1 MEGLETRDGRRLAYR
16 RTGEG
21 PVLVCHG
28 GGPGF
33 SSLYLG
39 DLAGLGDELELV
51 LLDPRGTG
59 GSAKPSDPRAY
70 AIEDY
75 VSDLEE
81 LREHLGLERMQL
93 FGHSHGGI
101 VAIAYA
107 ARHPERVER
116 LILASTLAR
125 FSPEQEAAM
134 AAAVEA
140 HADEPWYEDARAA
153 LEAEEAGDFETDE
166 ELAELTLREFPFYF
180 ARYGDVERAYVAS
193 AESATS
199 RTRTRCAS
207 STRSRCPR
215 FDLRPELA
223 QIAAPTLV
231 ITGEEDFITGP
242 LSAAELSEGIAGA
255 ETVLI
260 PGCGH
265 FIFVEAPEAFRDS
278 VLAFLG
284 AGARA

>member
-1 MEGLETRDGRRLAYR
+1 MEGLTTRDGRRLAYR
-16 RTGEG
+16 REGEG

-28 GGPGF
+28 GGPGL

-39 DLAGLGDELELV
+39 DLAGLGGELELV

-59 GSAKPSDPRAY
+59 GSTRPSDPRAY
-70 AIEDY
+70 AIDDY

-93 FGHSHGGI
+93 LGHSHGGI

-125 FSPEQEAAM
+125 FSPEQEGAM
-134 AAAVEA
+134 AAAVEG

-180 ARYGDVERAYVAS
+180 ARYGDEERAYLDTLRGDTPNADALRLFNQEQVP
-193 AESATS
+193 T
-199 RTRTRCAS
+199 
-207 STRSRCPR
+207 
-215 FDLRPELA
+215 FDLRPELPR
-223 QIAAPTLV
+223 IAAPTLV
-231 ITGEEDFITGP
+231 ITGEVDFITGP
-242 LSAAELSEGIAGA
+242 LSAAELSEGITGA
-255 ETVLI
+255 ETVLL

-265 FIFVEAPEAFRDS
+265 FIFVEAPGVFRDA

>member
-1 MEGLETRDGRRLAYR
+1 MEELTTRDGRRLAYR
-16 RTGEG
+16 RAGNG
-21 PVLVCHG
+21 PVLVCHC

-39 DLAGLGDELELV
+39 ELAGLGGELELV

-59 GSAKPSDPRAY
+59 GSTKPSDSRAY

-81 LREHLGLERMQL
+81 LREHLGLERIQL

-101 VAIAYA
+101 VAMAYA
-107 ARHPERVER
+107 ARLPERVER

-125 FSPEQEAAM
+125 FSPEAEAAM
-134 AAAVEA
+134 AAAVEGHA
-140 HADEPWYEDARAA
+140 HESWYEDARAA
-153 LEAEEAGDFETDE
+153 LEAEEAGEFETDE
-166 ELAELTLREFPFYF
+166 ELAVLSLREFPFCF
-180 ARYGDVERAYVAS
+180 ARYGDDERAYV
-193 AESATS
+193 ESLGSDLPNADALRLFNQEQVPT
-199 RTRTRCAS
+199 
-207 STRSRCPR
+207 
-215 FDLRPELA
+215 FDLRPELTR
-223 QIAAPTLV
+223 IAAPTLV

-242 LSAAELSEGIAGA
+242 LSAAELSEGIPGA

-265 FIFVEAPEAFRDS
+265 FIFVEAPAAFRES

-284 AGARA
+284 AGARG

>member
-1 MEGLETRDGRRLAYR
+1 MEELKTRDGRRLAYG
-16 RTGEG
+16 RTGDG
-21 PVLVCHG
+21 PMLVCHG

-39 DLAGLGDELELV
+39 DFAGLGAELELV

-59 GSAKPSDPRAY
+59 GSTKPTDPRAY
-70 AIEDY
+70 GIGDY

-81 LREHLGLERMQL
+81 LREHLGLERLQL
-93 FGHSHGGI
+93 LGHSHGGI

-107 ARHPERVER
+107 AQYPERIER

-134 AAAVEA
+134 AKAVER
-140 HADEPWYEDARAA
+140 HVDEPWYEDARAA
-153 LEAEEAGDFETDE
+153 LEAESAGDFDSDE

-180 ARYGDVERAYVAS
+180 ARYGDEERAYL
-193 AESATS
+193 ETL
-199 RTRTRCAS
+199 
-207 STRSRCPR
+207 RSETPNGDALRLFNREQVPS

-223 QIAAPTLV
+223 RIAAPTLV
-231 ITGEEDFITGP
+231 IAGEQDFITGP
-242 LSAAELSEGIAGA
+242 LSAAELGEGIAGA
-255 ETVLI
+255 ETVLL
-260 PGCGH
+260 PDTGH
-265 FIFVEAPEAFRDS
+265 FVFIEAPDAFRQA

-284 AGARA
+284 VGAPA

>member
-16 RTGEG
+16 STGEG
-21 PVLVCHG
+21 PLLVCHG

-39 DLAGLGDELELV
+39 DLAGLGRDLELV

-59 GSAKPSDPRAY
+59 GSTKPSDPRAY

-81 LREHLGLERMQL
+81 LREHLSLARMQL

-101 VAIAYA
+101 VAMAYA
-107 ARHPERVER
+107 ARYPEQVER

-125 FSPEQEAAM
+125 FSPEQETAM

-153 LEAEEAGDFETDE
+153 LEAEGAGDFETDE
-166 ELAELTLREFPFYF
+166 ELAELSLREFPFYF
-180 ARYGDVERAYVAS
+180 ARYGDDERAYLETLRTETPNA
-193 AESATS
+193 ATLRLFNQEQVPS
-199 RTRTRCAS
+199 
-207 STRSRCPR
+207 

-231 ITGEEDFITGP
+231 IAGEADFITGP
-242 LSAAELSEGIAGA
+242 LSAAELSEGIAGV

-265 FIFVEAPEAFRDS
+265 FIFVEAPGAFSDS

>member
-75 VSDLEE
+75 VSDLED

-107 ARHPERVER
+107 AGHPERIER

-125 FSPEQEAAM
+125 FSPELKAAM

-140 HADEPWYEDARAA
+140 HAGEPWYEDARAA
-153 LEAEEAGDFETDE
+153 LEAEEAGEFETDE
-166 ELAELTLREFPFYF
+166 ELADLSLREFPFYF
-180 ARYGDVERAYVAS
+180 ARYGDEERAYVATLS
-193 AESATS
+193 GDKPNADALRLFNQEQVPS
-199 RTRTRCAS
+199 
-207 STRSRCPR
+207 

-255 ETVLI
+255 ETVLV

-265 FIFVEAPEAFRDS
+265 FIFVEAPEAFRDA

>member
-21 PVLVCHG
+21 LVLVCHG

-75 VSDLEE
+75 VSDLEG

-107 ARHPERVER
+107 ARHPEQVER
-116 LILASTLAR
+116 LILANSLAR
-125 FSPEQEAAM
+125 FSPELEAAM
-134 AAAVEA
+134 AAAVES

-153 LEAEEAGDFETDE
+153 LEAEEAGEFETDE

-180 ARYGDVERAYVAS
+180 ARYGDDERAYLETLRGDTPNADALRLFNQEQVPS
-193 AESATS
+193 
-199 RTRTRCAS
+199 
-207 STRSRCPR
+207 

-231 ITGEEDFITGP
+231 IAGDEDFITGP

>member
-1 MEGLETRDGRRLAYR
+1 MEGLETRDGRSLAYR

-59 GSAKPSDPRAY
+59 GSTKPSDSRAY

-81 LREHLGLERMQL
+81 LREHLGLARMQL

-116 LILASTLAR
+116 LILANSLAR

-140 HADEPWYEDARAA
+140 HAAEPWYEDARAA
-153 LEAEEAGDFETDE
+153 LEAEEAGEFETDE
-166 ELAELTLREFPFYF
+166 ELAELSLSEFPFYF
-180 ARYGDVERAYVAS
+180 ARYGDKERAYVAMLV
-193 AESATS
+193 ADKPNADALRLFNQDQVPT
-199 RTRTRCAS
+199 
-207 STRSRCPR
+207 
-215 FDLRPELA
+215 FDLRPELP

-231 ITGEEDFITGP
+231 ITGEQDFITGP
-242 LSAAELSEGIAGA
+242 LSAAELSEAIAIV

-265 FIFVEAPEAFRDS
+265 FSFVEAPEAFRDS
-278 VLAFLG
+278 LLAFLG
-284 AGARA
+284 VGARA

>member
-70 AIEDY
+70 AIEEY

-81 LREHLGLERMQL
+81 LREHLALERMQL
-93 FGHSHGGI
+93 FGHSHGGV
-101 VAIAYA
+101 VAMAYA
-107 ARHPERVER
+107 ARYPQRVER

-134 AAAVEA
+134 AAAVES
-140 HADEPWYEDARAA
+140 HADESWYEDARAA

-166 ELAELTLREFPFYF
+166 ELAELSLREFPFYF
-180 ARYGDVERAYVAS
+180 ARYGDDERAYVERLRGDTPNADALRLFNQEQVPS
-193 AESATS
+193 
-199 RTRTRCAS
+199 
-207 STRSRCPR
+207 
-215 FDLRPELA
+215 FDLRPELP

-242 LSAAELSEGIAGA
+242 LSAAELSNGIAGA

-265 FIFVEAPEAFRDS
+265 FVFVEAPEAFRDS

>member
-21 PVLVCHG
+21 PVLVCHC

-75 VSDLEE
+75 VSDLEG

-107 ARHPERVER
+107 ARHPEQVER
-116 LILASTLAR
+116 LILANSLAR
-125 FSPEQEAAM
+125 FSPELEAAM
-134 AAAVEA
+134 AAAVES

-153 LEAEEAGDFETDE
+153 LEAEEAGEFETDE

-180 ARYGDVERAYVAS
+180 ARYGDDERAYLETLRGDTPNADALRLFNQEQVPS
-193 AESATS
+193 
-199 RTRTRCAS
+199 
-207 STRSRCPR
+207 

-242 LSAAELSEGIAGA
+242 LSAAELSNGIAGA

-278 VLAFLG
+278 VLAFLR

>member
-81 LREHLGLERMQL
+81 FREHLGLERMQL

-125 FSPEQEAAM
+125 FSPEQAAAM
-134 AAAVEA
+134 ATAVEG

-166 ELAELTLREFPFYF
+166 ELAELTFREFPFYF
-180 ARYGDVERAYVAS
+180 ARYGDDERAYLETLRGDTPNADALRLFNQEQVPS
-193 AESATS
+193 
-199 RTRTRCAS
+199 
-207 STRSRCPR
+207 

-242 LSAAELSEGIAGA
+242 LPAAELSNGIAGA
-255 ETVLI
+255 ESVLI

-278 VLAFLG
+278 VLAFLA

>member
-1 MEGLETRDGRRLAYR
+1 MEGLTTPDGRRLAYR
-16 RTGEG
+16 RAGNG

-39 DLAGLGDELELV
+39 ELAGLGDELELV

-59 GSAKPSDPRAY
+59 GSSKPRDPQAY

-101 VAIAYA
+101 VAMAYA
-107 ARHPERVER
+107 ARHPERLER

-125 FSPEQEAAM
+125 FSPEQETAM
-134 AAAVEA
+134 AAAVEGHA
-140 HADEPWYEDARAA
+140 HEPWYEDARAA
-153 LEAEEAGDFETDE
+153 LEAEEAGEFETDE
-166 ELAELTLREFPFYF
+166 ELAGLTLREFPFYF
-180 ARYGDVERAYVAS
+180 ARYGDAERAYL
-193 AESATS
+193 ESLGSDLPNADALRLFNQEQVPT
-199 RTRTRCAS
+199 
-207 STRSRCPR
+207 

-223 QIAAPTLV
+223 RITAPTLV
-231 ITGEEDFITGP
+231 IAGEEDFITGP
-242 LSAAELSEGIAGA
+242 LSAAELSEGIPGA

-260 PGCGH
+260 AGCGH
-265 FIFVEAPEAFRDS
+265 FIFIEAPAAFRES
-278 VLAFLG
+278 MLAFLG
-284 AGARA
+284 AGARG

>member
-1 MEGLETRDGRRLAYR
+1 MEGLTTRDGRRLAYR
-16 RTGEG
+16 RAGEG

-39 DLAGLGDELELV
+39 DLAGLGGQLELV

-59 GSAKPSDPRAY
+59 GSTKPSDSRAY

-75 VSDLEE
+75 LSDLEE

-107 ARHPERVER
+107 ARYPERVER

-125 FSPEQEAAM
+125 VSPEQEAAM
-134 AAAVEA
+134 KEAVER
-140 HADEPWYEDARAA
+140 HANEPWYEDARAA
-153 LEAEEAGDFETDE
+153 LDAEEAGNFETDE
-166 ELAELTLREFPFYF
+166 ELAGLALRELPFYF
-180 ARYGDVERAYVAS
+180 AYYGDKERAYVESLS
-193 AESATS
+193 AEMPNADALRLFNQELMPT
-199 RTRTRCAS
+199 
-207 STRSRCPR
+207 
-215 FDLRPELA
+215 FDLRTELA
-223 QIAAPTLV
+223 RIAASTLV

-242 LSAAELSEGIAGA
+242 LCAAELSEAIAGA
-255 ETVLI
+255 ESLLLS
-260 PGCGH
+260 GCGH
-265 FIFVEAPEAFRDS
+265 FIFIEAPGPFRDS

>member
-39 DLAGLGDELELV
+39 DLAGLGNGLELV

-59 GSAKPSDPRAY
+59 GSTKPSDPRAY

-101 VAIAYA
+101 VAMAYA

-125 FSPEQEAAM
+125 FSPEQAAAM

-153 LEAEEAGDFETDE
+153 LKAEEAGEFKTDE
-166 ELAELTLREFPFYF
+166 ELADLSLREFPFYF
-180 ARYGDVERAYVAS
+180 ARYGDQEQAYVATLGRDRPN
-193 AESATS
+193 ADALRLFNQEQVPT
-199 RTRTRCAS
+199 
-207 STRSRCPR
+207 

-231 ITGEEDFITGP
+231 IAGEKDFITGP
-242 LSAAELSEGIAGA
+242 LSSAELSEGIAGA

-265 FIFVEAPEAFRDS
+265 FIFVEAPEAFRDA

-284 AGARA
+284 VGSRA

>member
-1 MEGLETRDGRRLAYR
+1 MEGLTTSDGRRLAYR
-16 RTGEG
+16 REGAG

-33 SSLYLG
+33 SSRYLG
-39 DLAGLGDELELV
+39 ELAGLGGELELV
-51 LLDPRGTG
+51 LFDPRGTG
-59 GSAKPSDPRAY
+59 GSTKPSDPRAY
-70 AIEDY
+70 AIDDY

-107 ARHPERVER
+107 AQHPERVER

-125 FSPEQEAAM
+125 FSSEQEAAM
-134 AAAVEA
+134 AAAVEG

-153 LEAEEAGDFETDE
+153 LEAEEAGNFETDE
-166 ELAELTLREFPFYF
+166 ELAELALREFPFYF
-180 ARYGDVERAYVAS
+180 ARYGDEERAYL
-193 AESATS
+193 ESL
-199 RTRTRCAS
+199 
-207 STRSRCPR
+207 STETPNADALRLFNQEQVPT
-215 FDLRPELA
+215 FDLRPDLPR
-223 QIAAPTLV
+223 IVAPTLV
-231 ITGEEDFITGP
+231 ITGEKDFITRP
-242 LSAAELSEGIAGA
+242 PSAAELSEGIVGA
-255 ETVLI
+255 ETVLL

-265 FIFVEAPEAFRDS
+265 FVFIEAPAAFRDS
-278 VLAFLG
+278 LLAFLG

>member
-1 MEGLETRDGRRLAYR
+1 M
-16 RTGEG
+16 
-21 PVLVCHG
+21 LVCHG

-75 VSDLEE
+75 VSDLED

-107 ARHPERVER
+107 ARHPERVEL

-125 FSPEQEAAM
+125 FSPEQAAAM
-134 AAAVEA
+134 AVAVES
-140 HADEPWYEDARAA
+140 HGDEPWYDDARAA

-180 ARYGDVERAYVAS
+180 ASYGDDERAYLETLRGDTPNADALRLFNQEQVPS
-193 AESATS
+193 
-199 RTRTRCAS
+199 
-207 STRSRCPR
+207 

>member
-1 MEGLETRDGRRLAYR
+1 MEGLTTRDGRRLAYQ
-16 RTGEG
+16 RTGTG
-21 PVLVCHG
+21 PMLVCHG

-39 DLAGLGDELELV
+39 DLAGLGDQLELV

-59 GSAKPSDPRAY
+59 GSTRPSDSRAY

-101 VAIAYA
+101 VAMAYA
-107 ARHPERVER
+107 ARHPERIDR

-125 FSPEQEAAM
+125 FSSEQEAAM
-134 AAAVEA
+134 AAAVESHA
-140 HADEPWYEDARAA
+140 HEPWYEDARAA
-153 LEAEEAGDFETDE
+153 LEAEEAGEFETDE
-166 ELAELTLREFPFYF
+166 ELAGLTLREFPFYF
-180 ARYGDVERAYVAS
+180 ARYGDDERAYL
-193 AESATS
+193 ESLGSETPNADALRLFNQEQVPS
-199 RTRTRCAS
+199 
-207 STRSRCPR
+207 
-215 FDLRPELA
+215 FDLRPELPR
-223 QIAAPTLV
+223 IAAPTLV
-231 ITGEEDFITGP
+231 ITGEADFITGP
-242 LSAAELSEGIAGA
+242 LSAAELSEGITGA
-255 ETVLI
+255 ETVQL
-260 PGCGH
+260 PDCGH
-265 FIFVEAPEAFRDS
+265 FIFVEVPGAFRDS

>member
-16 RTGEG
+16 RTGKG

-39 DLAGLGDELELV
+39 GLAGLGDELELV
-51 LLDPRGTG
+51 LPDPRGTG
-59 GSAKPSDPRAY
+59 GSTKPSDPRAY

-101 VAIAYA
+101 VAMAYA

-125 FSPEQEAAM
+125 FSSEQEAAM

-140 HADEPWYEDARAA
+140 HAGEPWYEDARAA
-153 LEAEEAGDFETDE
+153 LEAEEAGEFETDE
-166 ELAELTLREFPFYF
+166 ELAGLTLREFPFYF
-180 ARYGDVERAYVAS
+180 ARYGDEERAYVATLGGDRPN
-193 AESATS
+193 ADALRLFNQEQV
-199 RTRTRCAS
+199 
-207 STRSRCPR
+207 PR

-231 ITGEEDFITGP
+231 IAGEEDFITGP
-242 LSAAELSEGIAGA
+242 LSAAELSDGIAGV

-265 FIFVEAPEAFRDS
+265 FIFVEAPEAFRDA